1 MAELKRFYS
10 KSLRS
15 YVTVSD
21 EAKGELHPFYFD
33 GKQAI
38 CTKAEAGEDGKV
50 TAYITTFETKTK
62 AEAGLEN
69 GVFEVNSVRV
79 PVEEDMVL
87 VLTDAT
93 ATMDKVEEAEEAA
106 AGEGTDQGDGSNLDG
121 DEKP

>member
-10 KSLRS
+10 KSLRN

-21 EAKGELHPFYFD
+21 EAKGEVHPFYFN
-33 GKQAI
+33 GKAAI
-38 CTKAEAGEDGKV
+38 CTKAEAGDDGEV

-79 PVEEDMVL
+79 PVEEGLKV
-87 VLTDAT
+87 VLTDVT
-93 ATMDKVEEAEEAA
+93 ATMDMPEEESGEESGDDN
-106 AGEGTDQGDGSNLDG
+106 GEGG
-121 DEKP
+121 